1 MEKLKN
7 ILTKSIKKASNDM
20 IDNELTFI
28 VKKKMNVLTV
38 KIVLLI
44 LSQKKENL
52 EMRNLYMKLYIN

>member
-52 EMRNLYMKLYIN
+52 EMRNLYMKLYIK

>member
-28 VKKKMNVLTV
+28 VKKKKNVITV
-38 KIVLLI
+38 KIV
-44 LSQKKENL
+44 
-52 EMRNLYMKLYIN
+52 